1 MARVTNEGPRRALG
15 VRRAALDMPSVDQ
28 VLDGVDHEKMRFATV
43 SGEERITRHTNGVF
57 VEQLVEGSVEA
68 ESIESRAN

>member
-1 MARVTNEGPRRALG
+1 
-15 VRRAALDMPSVDQ
+15 MPSVDQ